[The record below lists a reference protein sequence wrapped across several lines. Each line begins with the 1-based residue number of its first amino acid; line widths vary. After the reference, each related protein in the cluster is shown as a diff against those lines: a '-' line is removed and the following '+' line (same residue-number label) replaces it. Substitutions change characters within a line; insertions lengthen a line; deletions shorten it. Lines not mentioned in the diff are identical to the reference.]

1 MSFQGFIHLEALFAL
16 VLRLVG
22 GVDPPLVLHQ
32 RVVGLEPLA
41 AVSAGEGQLVVSL
54 LAVAHDVFRAYF
66 SNSTVGTEVD
76 PVLKIF
82 FIFKISLYFC
92 IKLPE
97 DCH

>member
-1 MSFQGFIHLEALFAL
+1 MCYLATLYTL
-16 VLRLVG
+16 VQSLVS
-22 GVDPPLVLHQ
+22 GVDPPLVLDQ
-32 RVVGLEPLA
+32 GVVGLEPLA

-76 PVLKIF
+76 PVLEIF
-82 FIFKISLYFC
+82 LFSKFLINISALL
-92 IKLPE
+92 LPE